1 VSHRARAAGGGRGA
15 GGSRAGVVDRR
26 LTPDDLDAYLRLRE
40 TTWGYPDDEQTR
52 SVLAA
57 RTPRM
62 LGAFVDGELAS
73 ALTRHAYR
81 AWVAGRV
88 VPVSGFGAIQTA
100 PEHRRQG
107 HVARLMRIGLEADHA
122 EGHGWNLLYPFEA
135 AFYGRYGWAS
145 VPTAAPLE
153 LRPERLPPG
162 SPGRLRRVDGPAEAA
177 LAAPYARF
185 AATRTFADTRAD
197 GPWEVWDELDGKP
210 GERLL
215 RYAGDDAFVALRLGE
230 DGGNVRLTVLDL
242 GWADAAGRDAV
253 WGTLAGFR
261 GHADRLRIDLP
272 WDDPLVGD
280 LLNRHAVP
288 GHPMLMARV
297 ADLEAAIAPLRAVA
311 DDDEPLDL
319 APVTVRVVDRFAAW
333 NDGTW
338 RLEPGPEG
346 TGVGRA
352 SGLPEASLDVRGL
365 AALLSGAAAAAD
377 VRRAGW
383 AEGSGR
389 ALATLAALAAGRRP
403 YRARID
409 AF

>member
-1 VSHRARAAGGGRGA
+1 MSRSDRGGA
-15 GGSRAGVVDRR
+15 VDRR

-40 TTWGYPDDEQTR
+40 TTWGYPKGEETR
-52 SVLAA
+52 RVLAA
-57 RTPRM
+57 RAPRM

-88 VPVSGFGAIQTA
+88 APVGGFGAIQTA

-107 HVARLMRIGLEADHA
+107 HVERLMRTGLEADRA
-122 EGHGWNLLYPFEA
+122 EGHGWNLLYPFNA

-145 VPTAAPLE
+145 VPTAAPME
-153 LRPERLPPG
+153 LRPERLPTG
-162 SPGRLRRVDGPAEAA
+162 SPGRLRRVDGPAEEA

-197 GPWEVWDELDGKP
+197 GPWEVWDALDGDP

-215 RYAGDDAFVALRLGE
+215 RYAGDDAFVAARLDE
-230 DGGNVRLTVLDL
+230 EGGSVRLTVLDL

-261 GHADRLRIDLP
+261 GHAERLRIDLP
-272 WDDPLVGD
+272 WDDPLVAD

-297 ADLEAAIAPLRAVA
+297 TDVEAAIAPLRAVA

-319 APVTVRVVDRFAAW
+319 PPVTVRVIDHFATW

-346 TGVGRA
+346 TGVA
-352 SGLPEASLDVRGL
+352 PAAGLPDATLDVRGL
-365 AALLSGAAAAAD
+365 AALLSGAAAPAD
-377 VRRAGW
+377 VRRTGW
-383 AEGSGR
+383 AAGSGR
-389 ALATLAALAAGRRP
+389 ALASLAALAGGRRP
-403 YRARID
+403 YRSRID